1 METAFVLV
9 LFVIGTVTQVTGK
22 ITTCQLQT
30 NYKAFSKFAPN
41 RFAVSLKAAQNLTDL
56 SEDEVAA
63 GNVTN
68 KPDPS
73 SEATKLA
80 DDLFKQLGGGA
91 SASPGGHSRTKRAS
105 PTLPEYKSPAGSIDI
120 NGLVNVCGSKS
131 VVTDLGV
138 DFYPRYLN
146 EIVCDGTGYCLM
158 GQGACVQNVMYLRF
172 KRATRPEHT
181 YNNIEDWTQYDQAVR
196 VSCCCKLYQDGVFT
210 VFV

>member
-1 METAFVLV
+1 METALVLV

-41 RFAVSLKAAQNLTDL
+41 RFAVSIKAAQNLTDL
-56 SEDEVAA
+56 SKDEIAA
-63 GNVTN
+63 GNVTD

-73 SEATKLA
+73 SEARNLA
-80 DDLFKQLGGGA
+80 TQLRGAINQGGVA
-91 SASPGGHSRTKRAS
+91 ASPGHSRKRRAS

-172 KRATRPEHT
+172 KRATLPEHT

-196 VSCCCKLYQDGVFT
+196 VSCCCKLYPDGVFT